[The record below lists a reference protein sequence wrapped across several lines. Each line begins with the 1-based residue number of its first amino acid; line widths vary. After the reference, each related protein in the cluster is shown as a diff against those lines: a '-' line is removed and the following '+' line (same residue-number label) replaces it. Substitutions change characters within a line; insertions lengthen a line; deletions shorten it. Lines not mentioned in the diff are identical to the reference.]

1 MLRETEIIT
10 VMEFRKGQYFDLY
23 YLIYML
29 HLCQKTY
36 QIIAYACNLQ
46 MTPLFTAI
54 AR

>member
-1 MLRETEIIT
+1 MLRETEIII
-10 VMEFRKGQYFDLY
+10 VIEFRKGQYFDLH

-29 HLCQKTY
+29 HLCQTTY
-36 QIIAYACNLQ
+36 QIIACACNLQ